1 MLAYTRFRM
10 SGFCVVPCTGNG
22 NCLFNT
28 ISMFANSTEAYASTL
43 RRIAV
48 ERVREEF
55 VEFCEYMDFP
65 QHISM
70 LNNTMRMAWYTQHM
84 LTDGVWASNLV
95 EGEALARVLRVRISF
110 LNHRNELVH
119 HSTMSYDIVITIR
132 FVNNNHFE
140 LMLPLSNDAC
150 LQRQRMCVETS
161 INQIGSSYGYAGE
174 ACYAHVHRKRN
185 KQHKRKDMYCRW
197 KT

>member
-1 MLAYTRFRM
+1 M
-10 SGFCVVPCTGNG
+10 SGFRVVPCTGNG
-22 NCLFNT
+22 NCLFNA
-28 ISMFANSTEAYASTL
+28 ISMFANSTEAYANTL

-55 VEFCEYMDFP
+55 VVFCEYMDFP
-65 QHISM
+65 QHICM

-95 EGEALARVLRVRISF
+95 EGEALARALSVRINF

-119 HSTMSYDIVITIR
+119 HSTMNYDTEITLR

-140 LMLPLSNDAC
+140 LMMPMNNNGC
-150 LQRQRMCVETS
+150 MQLQRRRVEAT
-161 INQIGSSYGYAGE
+161 INQIGRLFGYAGE
-174 ACYAHVHRKRN
+174 TRDGHVHGKRRN
-185 KQHKRKDMYCRW
+185 QNKRKNRYCRW
-197 KT
+197 NGYINVTVIA